1 MSMRIQHIILAFVF
15 SLVVLP
21 CLFAQSTITVRGR
34 VSDENGEPAIGAGVV
49 VSGTLTGT
57 STDADGRYSLTVK
70 KGQRLIFSYLGYQD
84 FVALVT
90 DKNVI
95 DVQLQPDVN
104 LMDEIVVVGYGATRR
119 SDLTGSVASVSAGK
133 VEEFKASSV
142 LGALGGQI
150 AGVQVTASDG
160 TPGAG
165 FDIKIRGVGTIN
177 GDASPLY
184 VVDGFQVD
192 NIDYLASRD
201 IESIEILKDASS
213 SAIYGSRAA
222 NGVVLV
228 TTKSGQIGRP
238 VVTYNGAANY
248 RVISK
253 YLETLSPYDFVKLQ
267 VDAWPDRF
275 SETYYKPGA
284 ENRYQQIDDYLQVPG
299 VNWQKETFRPTWSSS
314 HDLSVSGGTEY
325 TKYTVAA
332 SSYNEKGIFVNSSY
346 DKRTAKARVNQRIT
360 NRISLDATINYVFT
374 DKRGTGTSADGGR
387 FNMLAQILRARPTGG
402 LRMTDEQLLAEAID
416 PLELE
421 SSESLSQVNPVFQ
434 ANSTVNVRKAEMW
447 NGNVSAN
454 IKLWKGFEW
463 RSAITYSTTNTREYL
478 FYQEGTK
485 EAYRA
490 GQKPYG
496 QNLWSRNVRFSNF
509 NYLTYRYTGKA
520 SHAFDVMAGHEYTLT
535 SSENLL
541 GQATDFPFDNLGN
554 YNLNLGATP
563 SKVSSAYSNKRL
575 LSFFARGNYSYKNRY
590 LLTATVRA
598 DGSSVFSEK
607 RKWGVFPSFS
617 LAWKIKEEK
626 WMKRVRAVSTLKLR
640 AGWGMVGNDR
650 IPNYLS
656 QDLYSQAKYGQGTDV
671 LTVLQPKQLANENL
685 RWEASEST
693 NFGLDAGFWKDRLT
707 FTVDVFRKDTRDLLM
722 QATIPY
728 ASGFAYQWQNVG
740 KIRNQGLEFTLRSV
754 NMDTKGGFYWT
765 TDINVSYVQNKLLA
779 IAGDSDRMFTS
790 AAWNSDYT
798 GYDYVAV
805 VGSAI
810 GNIYGYKWD
819 GVYQESDFIMDAA
832 TGKLS
837 LKPGIPDI
845 TEHAG
850 RPVAPGMVKYADVD
864 GNGIITPEDR
874 TVIGNGTPKVFGG
887 LSNVMSYKGVDFSF
901 MFQFSWGNQVYNA
914 TRIMANQTQD
924 QRSNMLAEAAD
935 RWTKENASST
945 VPAWDGYI
953 KNEIYSRFI
962 EDGSF
967 LRLKSVTL
975 GYTFPKKLMSKIWVS
990 KLRLYVS
997 AQNLFVLTRYS
1008 GYDPEVNMRASNPMT
1023 PSLDWGAYPKSRVV
1037 TLGIDLSF

>member
-1 MSMRIQHIILAFVF
+1 MRVKHIILSVLS
-15 SLVVLP
+15 SLVVAP
-21 CLFAQSTITVRGR
+21 FLFAQTSITVKGR
-34 VSDENGEPAIGAGVV
+34 VTDEHGEPAIGAGVLI
-49 VSGTLTGT
+49 SGTLIGT
-57 STDADGRYSLTVK
+57 STDTDGRYTLEVK

-84 FVALVT
+84 HIVLVA
-90 DKNVI
+90 DKSVI

-104 LMDEIVVVGYGATRR
+104 LMEEIVVVGYGATRR

-133 VEEFKASSV
+133 VEEFKSSSV

-165 FDIKIRGVGTIN
+165 FDIKIRGVGTVN

-238 VVTYNGAANY
+238 VVTYNGSVNY

-253 YLETLSPYDFVKLQ
+253 YLETLSAYDFVKLQ

-275 SETYYKPGA
+275 SETYFKAG
-284 ENRYQQIDDYLQVPG
+284 EGNRYQKLDDYLQVSG
-299 VNWQKETFRPTWSSS
+299 INWQKETFRPTWSFS
-314 HDLSVSGGTEY
+314 HDLSVSGGSEN
-325 TKYTVAA
+325 TKYTVSA

-346 DKRTAKARVNQRIT
+346 DKKTAKARVNQRISK
-360 NRISLDATINYVFT
+360 RISLDATVNYVFT

-402 LRMTDEQLLAEAID
+402 LRMSDDQLLAEAID

-421 SSESLSQVNPVFQ
+421 TSESLSQVNPVFQ

-447 NGNVSAN
+447 SGNVSAN
-454 IKLWKGFEW
+454 MKLWKGFEL
-463 RSAITYSTTNTREYL
+463 RSAITYVTTNNREYL

-509 NYLTYRYTGKA
+509 NYLTYRYKSA
-520 SHAFDVMAGHEYTLT
+520 SSHSFDLMAGEEYTLT

-541 GQATDFPFDNLGN
+541 GQASDFPFDNLGN
-554 YNLNLGATP
+554 YNLSLGATP

-575 LSFFARGNYSYKNRY
+575 LSFFTRGNYSYKNRY
-590 LLTATVRA
+590 LLTATLRA
-598 DGSSVFSEK
+598 DGSTVFSDK
-607 RKWGVFPSFS
+607 SKWGVFPSFS
-617 LAWKIKEEK
+617 FAWKIKEEK
-626 WMKRVRAVSTLKLR
+626 WMKRLRAVSTLKLR
-640 AGWGMVGNDR
+640 AGWGLVGNDR

-656 QDLYSQAKYGQGTDV
+656 QDLYSPVKYGRGTEV
-671 LTVLQPKQLANENL
+671 VTVLQPKQLANENL

-707 FTVDVFRKDTRDLLM
+707 FTLDLFRKDTRDLLM

-740 KIRNQGLEFTLRSV
+740 KIRNQGVEFSLRSV
-754 NMDTKGGFYWT
+754 NLDTKGGFYWT
-765 TDINVSYVQNKLLA
+765 TDLNVSYVQNKLLA
-779 IAGDSDRMFTS
+779 VAGDSKQMFTS
-790 AAWNSDYT
+790 SSWNSEYT
-798 GYDYVAV
+798 GYDYVAEV
-805 VGSAI
+805 DSAL
-810 GNIYGYKWD
+810 GNFYGYKWD
-819 GVYQESDFIMDAA
+819 GVYQESDFMMDAA
-832 TGKLS
+832 TGTLT
-837 LKPGIPDI
+837 LKPGIADI
-845 TEHAG
+845 SDHAG
-850 RPVAPGMVKYADVD
+850 RPASPGMVKYVD
-864 GNGIITPEDR
+864 IDGDGIITPDDR
-874 TVIGNGTPKVFGG
+874 TVIGNGTPKLFGG
-887 LSNVMSYKGVDFSF
+887 LSNYMSYKGVDFSF

-935 RWTKENASST
+935 RWTRENASSQ

-975 GYTFPKKLMSKIWVS
+975 GYTFPKKLMTRIKIS
-990 KLRLYVS
+990 KLRLYAS
-997 AQNLFVLTRYS
+997 AQNLFVLNRYS

-1023 PSLDWGAYPKSRVV
+1023 PALDWGAYPKSRVFTFGLDV
-1037 TLGIDLSF
+1037 SF

>member
-1 MSMRIQHIILAFVF
+1 MRVKHIILSVLS
-15 SLVVLP
+15 SLVVAP
-21 CLFAQSTITVRGR
+21 FLFAQTSITVKGR
-34 VSDENGEPAIGAGVV
+34 VTDEHGEPAIGAGVLI
-49 VSGTLTGT
+49 SGTLIGT
-57 STDADGRYSLTVK
+57 STDTDGRYTLEAK

-84 FVALVT
+84 HIALVA
-90 DKNVI
+90 DNSVI

-104 LMDEIVVVGYGATRR
+104 LMEEIVVVGYGATRR

-133 VEEFKASSV
+133 VEEFKSSSV

-165 FDIKIRGVGTIN
+165 FDIKIRGVGTVN

-238 VVTYNGAANY
+238 VVTYNGSVNY

-253 YLETLSPYDFVKLQ
+253 YLETLSAYDFVKLQ

-275 SETYYKPGA
+275 SETYFKAG
-284 ENRYQQIDDYLQVPG
+284 EGNRYQKLDDYLQVSG

-314 HDLSVSGGTEY
+314 HDLSVSGGSEN
-325 TKYTVAA
+325 TKYTVSA
-332 SSYNEKGIFVNSSY
+332 SSYNENGIFVNSSY
-346 DKRTAKARVNQRIT
+346 DKKTAKARVNQRISK
-360 NRISLDATINYVFT
+360 RISLDATVNYVFT

-402 LRMTDEQLLAEAID
+402 LRMSDDQLLAEAID

-421 SSESLSQVNPVFQ
+421 TSESLSQVNPVFQ

-447 NGNVSAN
+447 SGNVSAN
-454 IKLWKGFEW
+454 MKLWKGFEL
-463 RSAITYSTTNTREYL
+463 RSAITYVTTNNREYL

-509 NYLTYRYTGKA
+509 NYLTYRYKSA
-520 SHAFDVMAGHEYTLT
+520 SSHSFDLMAGEEYTLT

-541 GQATDFPFDNLGN
+541 GQASDFPFDNLGN
-554 YNLNLGATP
+554 YNLSLGATP

-575 LSFFARGNYSYKNRY
+575 LSFFTRGNYSYKNRY
-590 LLTATVRA
+590 LLTATLRA
-598 DGSSVFSEK
+598 DGSTVFSDK
-607 RKWGVFPSFS
+607 SKWGVFPSFS
-617 LAWKIKEEK
+617 FAWKIKEEK
-626 WMKRVRAVSTLKLR
+626 WMKRLRAVSTLKLR
-640 AGWGMVGNDR
+640 AGWGLVGNDR

-656 QDLYSQAKYGQGTDV
+656 QDLYSPVKYGRGTEV
-671 LTVLQPKQLANENL
+671 VTVLQPKQLANENL

-707 FTVDVFRKDTRDLLM
+707 FTLDLFRKDTRDLLM

-740 KIRNQGLEFTLRSV
+740 KIRNQGVEFSLRSV
-754 NMDTKGGFYWT
+754 NLDTKGGFYWT
-765 TDINVSYVQNKLLA
+765 TDLNVSYVQNKLLA
-779 IAGDSDRMFTS
+779 VAGDSKQMFTS
-790 AAWNSDYT
+790 SSWNSEYT
-798 GYDYVAV
+798 GYDYVAE
-805 VGSAI
+805 VGSAL
-810 GNIYGYKWD
+810 GNFYGYKWD
-819 GVYQESDFIMDAA
+819 GVYQESDFMMDAA
-832 TGKLS
+832 TGTLT
-837 LKPGIPDI
+837 LKPGIADI
-845 TEHAG
+845 SDHAG
-850 RPVAPGMVKYADVD
+850 RPASPGMVKYVD
-864 GNGIITPEDR
+864 IDGDGIITPDDR
-874 TVIGNGTPKVFGG
+874 TVIGNGTPKLFGG
-887 LSNVMSYKGVDFSF
+887 LSNYMSYKGVDFSF

-935 RWTKENASST
+935 RWTRENASSQ

-975 GYTFPKKLMSKIWVS
+975 GYTFPKKLMTRIKIS
-990 KLRLYVS
+990 KLRLYAS
-997 AQNLFVLTRYS
+997 AQNLFVLNRYS

-1023 PSLDWGAYPKSRVV
+1023 PALDWGAYPKSRVFTFGLDV
-1037 TLGIDLSF
+1037 SF